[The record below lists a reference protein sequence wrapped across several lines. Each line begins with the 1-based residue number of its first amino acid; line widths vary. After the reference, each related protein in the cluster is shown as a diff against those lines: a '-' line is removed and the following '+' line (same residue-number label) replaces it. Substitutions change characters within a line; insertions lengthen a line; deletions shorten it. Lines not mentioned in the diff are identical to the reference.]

1 MKSVLLISFSEASSP
16 KSKEV
21 NYRTVGEKKMQ
32 IPRLM
37 IFPSGKNGQVDI
49 KTKYVE
55 VIGSETTLE
64 GSYNTAIVHSLP
76 PFHQQLQIT

>member
-21 NYRTVGEKKMQ
+21 NYGTVGEKKMQ

-37 IFPSGKNGQVDI
+37 VLPSRKNGHADI
-49 KTKYVE
+49 
-55 VIGSETTLE
+55 
-64 GSYNTAIVHSLP
+64 N
-76 PFHQQLQIT
+76 